1 MHLKS
6 LYLHNFRL
14 YTEAFFEF
22 CPDINMIC
30 GRNAAG
36 KTSLIEAINFLTS
49 GHSFRTHQLSNLIR
63 NGASYF
69 HLEAYFVKHGIEQ
82 RLKITHSNK
91 ERKIVLNNTRYPS
104 SSSLVGLLLSVV
116 FSPNDLEIIKGAPQG
131 RRQFLDTQLAQINPL
146 YLYHCTR
153 YNRAMRQRNCLLK
166 AKNLSSI
173 YSWECEM
180 ALSAAYLLQERL
192 KLLKELQ
199 PMSTIFYQ
207 DIANEIDSLSLSYRS
222 SCKSITGS
230 ATALR
235 DHYLEQYEKNRVRE
249 MAMAC
254 SLIGPHKDDLAIS
267 LGDKEV
273 RFFASEGQMR
283 SCAAALRLAEWKW
296 LEQMSGEKPLMLL
309 DDVTTSLDQI
319 RSSKLFEQFDLLGQL
334 FLTTT
339 EPPLYKTNGK
349 EQKLIAL

>member
-1 MHLKS
+1 
-6 LYLHNFRL
+6 
-14 YTEAFFEF
+14 
-22 CPDINMIC
+22 
-30 GRNAAG
+30 
-36 KTSLIEAINFLTS
+36 
-49 GHSFRTHQLSNLIR
+49 
-63 NGASYF
+63 
-69 HLEAYFVKHGIEQ
+69 
-82 RLKITHSNK
+82 
-91 ERKIVLNNTRYPS
+91 
-104 SSSLVGLLLSVV
+104 
-116 FSPNDLEIIKGAPQG
+116 
-131 RRQFLDTQLAQINPL
+131 
-146 YLYHCTR
+146 
-153 YNRAMRQRNCLLK
+153 MRQRNCLLK

-192 KLLKELQ
+192 QLLNELQ
-199 PMSTIFYQ
+199 PITTAFYQ
-207 DIANEIDSLSLSYRS
+207 DIADEIDSLSLNYRS
-222 SCKSITGS
+222 ACKSIVGS
-230 ATALR
+230 AAALR
-235 DHYLEQYEKNRVRE
+235 DHYLQQYEKNRVRE

-309 DDVTTSLDQI
+309 DDVTTSLDQK
-319 RSSKLFEQFDLLGQL
+319 RSSKLFEQFDSLGQL

-339 EPPLYKTNGK
+339 EPPAYKSNGK